1 MVGDWGKEDG
11 IMLEAAPVNVEVFDD
26 VNHEGSR
33 DDFDDGFWV
42 ASSTMAKIGAGV
54 IAGCGVGFTG
64 GEGIGTGIEVVLSVD
79 CWTTFSVFCSVSGA
93 TATIDIA
100 FTLLRLGARSL
111 IASSLVSA
119 SEIERAEVD
128 RANSEILR

>member
-1 MVGDWGKEDG
+1 
-11 IMLEAAPVNVEVFDD
+11 MLEAALVNVEAFDD
-26 VNHEGSR
+26 VNQEGSR

-42 ASSTMAKIGAGV
+42 SRSTLAKIGARV
-54 IAGCGVGFTG
+54 MSGCELTG
-64 GEGIGTGIEVVLSVD
+64 GVNCGERIGTGIEVVLSVD
-79 CWTTFSVFCSVSGA
+79 WWTTFSLFCSVSGA

-111 IASSLVSA
+111 ITSSLASA